1 MTFVS
6 NIITSLINQLD
17 NYDEGIRSEDEGDCD
32 GFGFFEYHFEDDDEE
47 DCLSSNSSHDDDD
60 EQEGSDGEEDISMAE
75 GEASPHANNTNPS
88 GETPNTAPSMP
99 FPSRK
104 SSGMVSSMLDLRMKE
119 STGVEKYAILIAS
132 RHIMGCAQ
140 KRLCCSSEISS
151 RNTLR

>member
-75 GEASPHANNTNPS
+75 GEASPMPI
-88 GETPNTAPSMP
+88 TPIHRGRHQTPLPACH

-119 STGVEKYAILIAS
+119 STGVEKNAILIAS